1 MTIKRESN
9 INVYDVENQ
18 SEVMI
23 WAIQKARITWHFFEE
38 SFTRPLPH
46 QEYFSVKVK
55 VTDISDGSVEHLWV
69 ANLKRNEDGQLYG
82 EIANEP
88 VDVQCVE
95 LGQYIRI
102 YDDVISDWMIVESN
116 GRLIGGYTIRAI
128 RDELP
133 ETEVPEFD
141 KNLGGIYIDEGV
153 DHIKPSFDTP
163 EGAINALE
171 YAYNQQ
177 DMEKVLACKDFI
189 KEAELMLNPTEQ
201 EIDSALLEPT
211 AEVFQLTFMQN
222 IQEHGF
228 PDFSDIISKAFTK
241 REFVGK
247 NHYIIT
253 QICTYK
259 NGKTVDRL
267 HTYQTEHGWRV
278 LSPVYEEIEK

>member
-1 MTIKRESN
+1 MAIKRESN
-9 INVYDVENQ
+9 INVYDVQNQ
-18 SEVMI
+18 SETMV

-38 SFTRPLPH
+38 SFLQPLPH
-46 QEYFSVKVK
+46 QEYFSVKIK

-69 ANLKRNEDGQLYG
+69 SNLQQSENGQLYG

-95 LGQYIRI
+95 LGQSVRI
-102 YDDVISDWMIVESN
+102 YDDVISDWMIIESS

-133 ETEVPEFD
+133 ETEIPDFD
-141 KNLGGIYIDEGV
+141 QKLGGIHIDEGV

-171 YAYNQQ
+171 YAYDTQ
-177 DMEKVLACKDFI
+177 DLEKVLACKDFV
-189 KEAELMLNPTEQ
+189 KEAEILLKPMEVEVDTELIEQ
-201 EIDSALLEPT
+201 T
-211 AEVFQLTFMQN
+211 AEVLQLSFVKN

-228 PDFSDIISKAFTK
+228 PDFSDMISKAFVS
-241 REFVGK
+241 REYVAK

-253 QICTYK
+253 QVCTYK
-259 NGKTVDRL
+259 NEKSVDRL
-267 HTYQTEHGWRV
+267 NTYQTEYGWRV
-278 LSPVYEEIEK
+278 LSPEM

>member
-1 MTIKRESN
+1 
-9 INVYDVENQ
+9 
-18 SEVMI
+18 MI

-38 SFTRPLPH
+38 SFIHPLPH

-69 ANLKRNEDGQLYG
+69 ANLKKDEKGQLYG

-88 VDVQCVE
+88 VDIQCVE

-102 YDDVISDWMIVESN
+102 YEDVISDWMIVESS

-141 KNLGGIYIDEGV
+141 KSLGGIYIDEGV
-153 DHIKPSFDTP
+153 DHIKPSFETP

-171 YAYNQQ
+171 YAYDEQ
-177 DMEKVLACKDFI
+177 DMEKVLACKDFV
-189 KEAELMLNPTEQ
+189 KEAKLMLDPMEL
-201 EIDSALLEPT
+201 EIASEELIEPT
-211 AEVFQLTFMQN
+211 AEVLQLSFVKN

-228 PDFSDIISKAFTK
+228 PQFSDMISKAFVS
-241 REFVGK
+241 REFVSK

-253 QICTYK
+253 QICTYT
-259 NGKTVDRL
+259 NEKTVDRL

-278 LSPVYEEIEK
+278 LSPVDDELKK